1 MTEKC
6 KYLFQACRKTIIVE
20 VREVRLVATVYC
32 HTNGLF
38 WPFYGVSEKIKA
50 QLPLTNGSKT
60 QILKCKQSQIKDHIR
75 DDFEDKKFFIFEF
88 LNL

>member
-50 QLPLTNGSKT
+50 QLPLANGSKI
-60 QILKCKQSQIKDHIR
+60 QVLKYKQSKEKDQIR
-75 DDFEDKKFFIFEF
+75 DDFEHQKFFH
-88 LNL
+88 LNF